1 MDRYRGQGCISHP
14 RPIMGRRGDRRD
26 SSGRVER
33 KASMGKIREKC
44 VRVETQVDLITDVVA
59 QIDGERKKKK
69 KR

>member
-1 MDRYRGQGCISHP
+1 
-14 RPIMGRRGDRRD
+14 
-26 SSGRVER
+26 
-33 KASMGKIREKC
+33 MGKIREKC